1 MACEHNKFTSIT
13 DGNEFEWCRYFPNNY
28 FGRGGSTSLSG
39 TSTSTS
45 SYVYTKS
52 SASNSGAQE
61 GCHTNNGP
69 NSNNGIKLASQIF
82 INNSP
87 LCSVCRW
94 QALPFFYFSQA
105 SYFSHSR
112 ISLAFFTLSGSGLF
126 VSLRG
131 YSIPSSL
138 YLIIPKL

>member
-69 NSNNGIKLASQIF
+69 NSNNDIKLASQIF
-82 INNSP
+82 YKRLSFVQCMSLACTAFLLFFPGIIFFAFQNFSG
-87 LCSVCRW
+87 
-94 QALPFFYFSQA
+94 FFYSFRFWTFCFAQRVFNS
-105 SYFSHSR
+105 
-112 ISLAFFTLSGSGLF
+112 
-126 VSLRG
+126 
-131 YSIPSSL
+131 
-138 YLIIPKL
+138 

>member
-52 SASNSGAQE
+52 SARNSGAQE
-61 GCHTNNGP
+61 ASHTNNGP
-69 NSNNGIKLASQIF
+69 NSNNDIKLASQIF
-82 INNSP
+82 YKQLSFVQCMSLACTAFLLFFPGIIFFAFQNFSG
-87 LCSVCRW
+87 
-94 QALPFFYFSQA
+94 FFYSFRFWTFCFAQRVFNS
-105 SYFSHSR
+105 
-112 ISLAFFTLSGSGLF
+112 
-126 VSLRG
+126 
-131 YSIPSSL
+131 
-138 YLIIPKL
+138 

>member
-61 GCHTNNGP
+61 GSHTNNGP
-69 NSNNGIKLASQIF
+69 NSNNDIKLASQIF
-82 INNSP
+82 YKQLSFVQCMSLASTAFILFFPGIIFFAFQNFSG
-87 LCSVCRW
+87 
-94 QALPFFYFSQA
+94 FFYSFRFWTFCFAQRV
-105 SYFSHSR
+105 FN
-112 ISLAFFTLSGSGLF
+112 
-126 VSLRG
+126 
-131 YSIPSSL
+131 P
-138 YLIIPKL
+138 